1 MEDKNKI
8 SSNTVKYARR
18 KQILECFILKQ
29 DNASMLKLQE
39 KRFDIE
45 LCILFK
51 RASTALLLILKEHLC
66 IFDLSS
72 ECENK

>member
-1 MEDKNKI
+1 MPEEKKTN
-8 SSNTVKYARR
+8 SWMFYFEAR
-18 KQILECFILKQ
+18 QEI
-29 DNASMLKLQE
+29 MLKLQE

-45 LCILFK
+45 LCILLK

-72 ECENK
+72 ECENKWVSDAFPFW